1 MDGEPDIVQIDHI
14 FSLEIGWGPV
24 ILSARLRLRL
34 SVLHLIGFLVNF
46 NHDTEIELLAKKW
59 SNSEAHAATDLVQH
73 LWVCLA
79 RHYGLVYVI
88 GMPNDQ
94 LLQQQTNS
102 ELGVLSWL
110 FFFFLVAQL
119 SRSQEFRCQMDAQW
133 KIAHGWTWKD
143 VDLRPL
149 LFNTIPKS

>member
-1 MDGEPDIVQIDHI
+1 MYGEPDIVQIDHI

-24 ILSARLRLRL
+24 ILSARL

-79 RHYGLVYVI
+79 RHYGLVLRDRYAKWPI
-88 GMPNDQ
+88 AATANQ
-94 LLQQQTNS
+94 LRAGGIIMT
-102 ELGVLSWL
+102 L
-110 FFFFLVAQL
+110 F
-119 SRSQEFRCQMDAQW
+119 
-133 KIAHGWTWKD
+133 
-143 VDLRPL
+143 
-149 LFNTIPKS
+149 LFSSCSIEPEPRI